1 MFKCEKDCAVF
12 VSMDKLTTADTA
24 MAAKIT
30 QTASSSK
37 PPSENSSP
45 IKEGDVVT
53 FYGKNNTRLKGTA
66 KWIGINKSLPD
77 AGVIVGIEC
86 VSNSSIVKPSA

>member
-12 VSMDKLTTADTA
+12 VSMDKLTTADTT

-30 QTASSSK
+30 QTASPSK

-45 IKEGDVVT
+45 IKERDVVT
-53 FYGKNNTRLKGTA
+53 FYDKNNTKLKGTA
-66 KWIGINKSLPD
+66 RWIGYNKSLPD
-77 AGVIVGIEC
+77 AGIIVGIEC
-86 VSNSSIVKPSA
+86 VSDYY